1 MQIPSALLLLALAGC
16 LPSRT
21 PVSAPSAAHADSG
34 LSNLVA
40 RISADSPR
48 LVRLSSRE
56 TGRLEGDR
64 VSLMGDSV
72 VLNTGAGMRAIAIV
86 KVDSVWIQTTAAR
99 IVGIIAA
106 VPCALFGAWVGGF
119 IGGDPDGN
127 PSPQREILFPIIGM
141 LGGGAVCGAVG
152 AGVGSLIPL
161 WRLEYPRPSEDATED
176 PGGSAS
182 FREVEIR

>member
-1 MQIPSALLLLALAGC
+1 MVMQIPSALLVLALAGC

-21 PVSAPSAAHADSG
+21 PVSAPSAAHADSS
-34 LSNLVA
+34 LSSLVA
-40 RISADSPR
+40 RISADNPR

-64 VSLMGDSV
+64 VSFLGDSV
-72 VLNTGAGMRAIAIV
+72 LLNTGAGMRAIAMAN
-86 KVDSVWIQTTAAR
+86 VDSVWIQTTAAR

-106 VPCALFGAWVGGF
+106 VPCALFGALVGGF

-127 PSPQREILFPIIGM
+127 PSPLREILFPIIGM
-141 LGGGAVCGAVG
+141 LGGGAVCGSVG

-161 WRLEYPRPSEDATED
+161 WRLEYPRPSEDAT
-176 PGGSAS
+176 
-182 FREVEIR
+182 